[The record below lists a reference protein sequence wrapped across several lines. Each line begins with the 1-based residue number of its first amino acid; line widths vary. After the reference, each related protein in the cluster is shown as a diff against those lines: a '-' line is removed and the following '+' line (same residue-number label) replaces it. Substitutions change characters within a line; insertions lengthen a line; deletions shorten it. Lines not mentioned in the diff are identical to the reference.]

1 MISRPRIMHLV
12 ISALAVVAISVAWTA
27 PIARA
32 AAPQRTAAAPKKPA
46 TAGERSVW
54 DGVGTDEQSQRG
66 ERIYTDTCVSC
77 HSADLTG
84 SQIVPALVGTDFL
97 NKWNSMTAGDLFEQI
112 RQTMPQD
119 GPGTLTPAQ
128 YVDVLAYV
136 LIKNKFPSGKSEL
149 APEFDALK
157 SIKIE
162 PSKKP

>member
-1 MISRPRIMHLV
+1 MHLV
-12 ISALAVVAISVAWTA
+12 TSALALVAISVAWTA

-32 AAPQRTAAAPKKPA
+32 AAPQRTAAAQRKPA
-46 TAGERSVW
+46 TPAGERSVW
-54 DGVGTDEQSQRG
+54 NGVGTEEQSQRG
-66 ERIYTDTCVSC
+66 ERIYTDSCVTC

-84 SQIVPALVGTDFL
+84 SQIVPALVGDDFL

-128 YVDVLAYV
+128 YADVLAFV

-149 APEFDALK
+149 VPEFDVLK